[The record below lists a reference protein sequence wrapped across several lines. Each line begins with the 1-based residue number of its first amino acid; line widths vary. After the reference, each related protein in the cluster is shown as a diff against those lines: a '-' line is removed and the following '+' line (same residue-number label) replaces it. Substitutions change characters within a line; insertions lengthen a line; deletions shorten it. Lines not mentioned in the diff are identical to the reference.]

1 MEALTPTTRER
12 RTDAESNRFRSILE
26 ILAERARAGGPADA
40 FRVLSEDA
48 PENAPEEG
56 DADATCGAAWS
67 WGELAARAR
76 GVAGELARGEVGPG
90 ARVLLAYGG
99 GLDFVAALYG
109 CLHLGAVPVPVSPPR
124 RREALSRWAH
134 VSRDAGA
141 AAILA
146 APVLVERFRPMFE
159 GVGPCLAPEAA
170 DPARP
175 FAPRADD
182 PVAWR
187 PGPDDLA
194 LLQYTSGSTGAPRG
208 VAISHRALMANLEQ
222 IRGVFGAGSADRM
235 ISWLPPYHDMGLISA
250 TLAPVHAGFPV
261 ALVAPAAFLRDP
273 MRFLELA
280 GRLGATGLG
289 GPNFAWEHCLR
300 HATPEALAR
309 IDLSVLRIAFCGAE
323 PIRADTLRRFHA
335 AFAPRGFAWSSWL
348 CCYGMAE
355 ATLLVSGDRRGEGP
369 TLFGVAPDALAAHRV
384 AAGAGAEIVASGRPA
399 AGIDLA
405 IVDPATGARL
415 ASDRVGEVWM
425 RGPNLARGYW
435 GQPEATARDFDQ
447 TLDGTN
453 GWMRSGDLGFL
464 RDGRLFVTGRIKDLI
479 VIRGRNH
486 YPQDIEATLARA
498 HPDLAPGRAAAVALD
513 AAGGEERLGVVC
525 ELSRAGGRAPD
536 APAIFAAIRAALA
549 EAHGLQPGRIALL
562 RPGALPMTPSGKPQ
576 RFACRAGLAQDSLP
590 ALALW
595 RAAEAAPAPPP
606 APRGA
611 LAAALISA
619 PLALRRP
626 RLIAHLR
633 QALAAHAPQPDGA
646 LPDPGARF
654 FEMGLDSVAG
664 VALVAELE
672 AALDLPLEATL
683 LYENPTIA
691 ALADHL
697 LGRLSARAPDG
708 AAR

>member
-1 MEALTPTTRER
+1 MEAPTPTTRER

-26 ILAERARAGGPADA
+26 ILAERARGGGPADA
-40 FRVLSEDA
+40 FGVLPEDGA
-48 PENAPEEG
+48 AEPA
-56 DADATCGAAWS
+56 GAAWS

-76 GVAGELARGEVGPG
+76 GVAGELARGGVGPG

-146 APVLVERFRPMFE
+146 APALVGRFRPMFE

-170 DPARP
+170 DPARL

-187 PGPDDLA
+187 PDPDDLA

-208 VAISHRALMANLEQ
+208 VAIPHRALMANLEQ
-222 IRGVFGAGSADRM
+222 IRGVFGAGPADRM

-261 ALVAPAAFLRDP
+261 ALVAPTAFLRDP

-289 GPNFAWEHCLR
+289 GPNFAYEHCLR

-309 IDLSVLRIAFCGAE
+309 IDLSLLRIAFCGAE

-335 AFAPRGFAWSSWL
+335 TFAPCGFAWSSWL

-369 TLFGVAPDALAAHRV
+369 TLFGVAPGALAAHR
-384 AAGAGAEIVASGRPA
+384 ATPGAGGEIVASGRPA

-415 ASDRVGEVWM
+415 APDRVGEVWL

-447 TLDGTN
+447 TLDGAG

-513 AAGGEERLGVVC
+513 AALDAGGSEERLGVVC

-595 RAAEAAPAPPP
+595 RAAEAVPAPPV

-611 LAAALISA
+611 LAAALMAA

-654 FEMGLDSVAG
+654 FELGLDSVAG
-664 VALVAELE
+664 VALIADLE

-683 LYENPTIA
+683 IYENPTIA

>member
-1 MEALTPTTRER
+1 MEAPNPTTRGKREV
-12 RTDAESNRFRSILE
+12 AESNRFRSILE
-26 ILAERARAGGPADA
+26 ILAERARGGGPADA
-40 FRVLSEDA
+40 FRVL
-48 PENAPEEG
+48 PEEG
-56 DADATCGAAWS
+56 NADPAEGAAWS

-384 AAGAGAEIVASGRPA
+384 TPGAGAEIVASGRPA

-447 TLDGTN
+447 TLDGTG

-464 RDGRLFVTGRIKDLI
+464 REGRLFVAGRIKDLI

-498 HPDLAPGRAAAVALD
+498 HPDLAPGRAAAVAFEE
-513 AAGGEERLGVVC
+513 AGEERLGVAC
-525 ELSRAGGRAPD
+525 ELSRAGARAPD
-536 APAIFAAIRAALA
+536 APAIFAAIRAALG

-576 RFACRAGLAQDSLP
+576 CFACRAGLAQDSLP

-595 RAAEAAPAPPP
+595 RAAHTPRGAALLAPA

-611 LAAALISA
+611 LAAALRAA
-619 PLALRRP
+619 PLPLRRP

-633 QALAAHAPQPDGA
+633 QARAAHAPQPGGA

-664 VALVAELE
+664 VALVAEIE
-672 AALDLPLEATL
+672 GALDLPLEATL
-683 LYENPTIA
+683 LDENPTIA

-697 LGRLSARAPDG
+697 LGRLSARAPEG